1 VAADGYVK
9 EERQERPK
17 TAILSLAK
25 KWRRAFLKRLSH
37 VLEFKSWSSLAAL
50 LPEVCFDLALLAAE
64 ESILTTGTCS
74 YVESCQPYDDGLCSH
89 ISHLAHI
96 HRRQATS
103 EVNTFPAYSP
113 RWK

>member
-1 VAADGYVK
+1 MAADGYVK

-25 KWRRAFLKRLSH
+25 KWRPRFPKTAESR
-37 VLEFKSWSSLAAL
+37 VEFKPWASLA
-50 LPEVCFDLALLAAE
+50 VLLAAGGRGE
-64 ESILTTGTCS
+64 HTG
-74 YVESCQPYDDGLCSH
+74 DGYMPCAHTLMPASDMMTFVLKSH
-89 ISHLAHI
+89 ISHLAYI

-103 EVNTFPAYSP
+103 EVNTLPTTSP

>member
-37 VLEFKSWSSLAAL
+37 VLGSNLGLHL
-50 LPEVCFDLALLAAE
+50 LRCYQKFVLIL
-64 ESILTTGTCS
+64 ESILAMDTCR
-74 YVESCQPYDDGLCSH
+74 VL
-89 ISHLAHI
+89 I
-96 HRRQATS
+96 R
-103 EVNTFPAYSP
+103 
-113 RWK
+113 